1 MKICYGQTDRHM
13 GRTVQRRPIWDP
25 RCLYCISPSS
35 SQPALINYKFN
46 TTKLSVVFLCKL
58 KHESNEKTKKAF
70 VNVQFKIKINHVQ
83 YFNFQVLLRKCS
95 IGIQRLHQLFNNLP
109 KKTTLKF
116 TTCTGMKTVCSV
128 QSQISLWSTDA
139 LDTQRCHYERQ

>member
-13 GRTVQRRPIWDP
+13 GRTVQRRPIRDP
-25 RCLYCISPSS
+25 RCLYCIPPSS

-70 VNVQFKIKINHVQ
+70 VNVQFKIKINHEYYLNIQ
-83 YFNFQVLLRKCS
+83 ALLRKFMIS
-95 IGIQRLHQLFNNLP
+95 TKRLHQLYNDLP

-116 TTCTGMKTVCSV
+116 TTCMGMKTVCSV
-128 QSQISLWSTDA
+128 Q
-139 LDTQRCHYERQ
+139 